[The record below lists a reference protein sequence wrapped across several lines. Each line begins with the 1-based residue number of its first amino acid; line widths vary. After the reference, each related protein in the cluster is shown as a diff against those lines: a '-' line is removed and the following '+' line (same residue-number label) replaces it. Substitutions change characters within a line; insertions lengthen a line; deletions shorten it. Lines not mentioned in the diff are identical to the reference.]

1 MVQASDGGGGG
12 ILQRASSCRGRG
24 LDREPQE
31 DEGECGG
38 VFIQV
43 VKPKVSSTKEAPFPK
58 NFFDELR
65 FEFFKTNLGHFLQ
78 HFYIFIRNAVC
89 FTN

>member
-1 MVQASDGGGGG
+1 MVQAADGGGGG

-43 VKPKVSSTKEAPFPK
+43 VKPKVSSTKEAPFQK
-58 NFFDELR
+58 TFLTSLGSNFS
-65 FEFFKTNLGHFLQ
+65 KQ
-78 HFYIFIRNAVC
+78 I
-89 FTN
+89 